1 MRIEDW
7 ECAASE
13 GGAARG
19 VSHATRGTF
28 TWLNG
33 RLIGH
38 GDAPPA
44 VMEWLLRPRL
54 RRAWE
59 AGCVVGLG
67 CPNDTPSSEAY
78 AMNPHNGE
86 PPNKDSDP
94 S

>member
-1 MRIEDW
+1 MRIEEW
-7 ECAASE
+7 ECTASE
-13 GGAARG
+13 DGAARG

-44 VMEWLLRPRL
+44 VMSWILRPML
-54 RRAWE
+54 SESWE
-59 AGCVVGLG
+59 QGLAAGLTGNVHS
-67 CPNDTPSSEAY
+67 PNPYD
-78 AMNPHNGE
+78 GE
-86 PPNKDSDP
+86 PPNKDRDP